1 MFALNLEPTPSPISG
16 TGLAAVDK
24 RKTVASA
31 KTAYSLSRL
40 WDRFLISD
48 ARRVPRS
55 LGTVIVSLAP
65 ALVFL
70 NALMFVSSSVGAQV
84 KYSPDDEVVQNVAE
98 KAAQALESA
107 KSDTAGQ
114 LALGAL
120 AIVETGKRYTESVP
134 RDSKT
139 VQAAIKQILDDL
151 PKSGDKLKGPIA
163 ENNETYY
170 PAVALILLCEV
181 DDQKYQ
187 SEIELLIKILLKRQR
202 NTGAFTYTKDKAQ
215 GDTSQMQ
222 YAALAMFVADQHQ
235 FEINPEAAKAAL
247 TWLTGTQQSDGT
259 FRYKINDPRASAPR
273 GRPTTASPPNP
284 SIQSAGIGT
293 VYLLADMLQLSTR
306 SKRTAVSAEELEGQ
320 AFPPGVSIYV
330 KPRDDGVK
338 EKRTGPLVNFDPR
351 RLGGSRSAGNKVM
364 EQMFQIPIR
373 RWNYYYMYAFERY
386 AYFRAETEGNMGRGK
401 MKRWYDEG
409 VDYLIKEQKPSGVF
423 PNGANGL
430 ATSYVNTAFAILFL
444 VRSSEILVR
453 PSADSELVGDLGF
466 PEDEQLTESNGRFQ
480 SNSAQEDLSEQLKLL
495 QAGSLD
501 DSDLQVL
508 ANKSMR
514 KALNAF
520 RNDDKKNRGSLDAF
534 LRTMISDRNHHRR
547 RISVRFL
554 AGEQDLDNVPAL
566 LYALGDPDYEVAFE
580 AHNGLRLVSRKI
592 DSITLDRI
600 AEPPFPNDPKVLD
613 QVKLEYQ
620 RVKERWTDWYLKLK
634 PNAKLLD

>member
-1 MFALNLEPTPSPISG
+1 MLLVDEITLKLFDWSMRLSALNLI
-16 TGLAAVDK
+16 
-24 RKTVASA
+24 
-31 KTAYSLSRL
+31 
-40 WDRFLISD
+40 FD
-48 ARRVPRS
+48 ARQRPRS

-65 ALVFL
+65 ALAFVTASML
-70 NALMFVSSSVGAQV
+70 VSSGVAAQV
-84 KYSPDDEVVQNVAE
+84 KYSPDDEVVQNTAE
-98 KAAQALESA
+98 KAVQALEA
-107 KSDTAGQ
+107 TNGDTPGR

-120 AIVETGKRYTESVP
+120 AIVQAGKRYTESVP

-139 VQAAIKQILDDL
+139 VQAAVKQILGDL
-151 PKSGDKLKGPIA
+151 PKSADKLTGPIA
-163 ENNETYY
+163 GNSETYY

-202 NTGAFTYTKDKAQ
+202 NTGAFTYTKDKGL

-235 FEINPEAAKAAL
+235 FEIDPQASKAAL
-247 TWLTGTQQSDGT
+247 TWLTGTQREDGT
-259 FRYKINDPRASAPR
+259 FRYKIIDPKGSSPR
-273 GRPTTASPPNP
+273 GRPTPPSLPNP

-306 SKRTAVSAEELEGQ
+306 TKKTVTSAEELDGL

-330 KPRDDGVK
+330 KPRDDGAK
-338 EKRTGPLVNFDPR
+338 EKRKGPLVNFDR
-351 RLGGSRSAGNKVM
+351 GRLGGSRNAGNKVM

-373 RWNYYYMYAFERY
+373 KWNYYFMYAFERY

-401 MKRWYDEG
+401 MKQWYDEG
-409 VDYLIKEQKPSGVF
+409 VDFLIKEQSPSGAF
-423 PNGANGL
+423 PSGSNSL

-453 PSADSELVGDLGF
+453 PSADSELLGGEGF
-466 PEDEQLTESNGRFQ
+466 PEGEQLTEANGRIQ
-480 SNSAQEDLSEQLKLL
+480 SNSAQKDLSEQLDLL

-508 ANKSMR
+508 AKSMR

-520 RNDDKKNRGSLDAF
+520 RNGDKNNRSSLEAF
-534 LRTMISDRNHHRR
+534 LRTMISDRNNYRR
-547 RISVRFL
+547 LISVRFL

-566 LYALGDPDYEVAFE
+566 LYALGDPDYRVAFE

-592 DSITLDRI
+592 DSITLDPI
-600 AEPPFPNDPKVLD
+600 AVPPFPGDQKVLD
-613 QVKLEYQ
+613 KVKLEYQ
-620 RVKERWTDWYLKLK
+620 RVKEQWTDWYLKLK